1 MTAAWHLI
9 EQPYNVMVE
18 YATALRSGTAEAGTR
33 ASEVKEVSGGLV
45 ACSVTVLWP
54 AAGLRCDFRNLP
66 LKQ

>member
-1 MTAAWHLI
+1 
-9 EQPYNVMVE
+9 MVK

-33 ASEVKEVSGGLV
+33 VGEVREVSRGLV